1 MSTTIYVANL
11 PVDASEQQV
20 QNLFAQYGEILSV
33 KLISDNETGKMLGY
47 GFVDMPDDA
56 AIQAIKAL
64 SGTDFEG
71 QTLQVNQARGRSSD
85 R

>member
-20 QNLFAQYGEILSV
+20 QTLFAQYGEILSM
-33 KLISDNETGKMLGY
+33 KLISDNETGQMLGY

-56 AIQAIKAL
+56 AMQAIQAL